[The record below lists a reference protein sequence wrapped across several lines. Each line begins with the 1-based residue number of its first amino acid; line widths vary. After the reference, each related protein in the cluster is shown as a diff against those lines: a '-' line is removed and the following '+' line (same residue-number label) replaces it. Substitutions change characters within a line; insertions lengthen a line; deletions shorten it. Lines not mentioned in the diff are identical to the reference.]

1 MPEDLKNI
9 SRYQIESEIGRGSM
23 GIVYQA
29 RDPRINRLVA
39 LKVVDLSSRWIEEGS
54 ASAAEEFRERFIRE
68 AQIAGKLSHPGIV
81 IIYDAGEENE
91 LCFIAME
98 YVAGPSL
105 KRLFRENY
113 VFSLNQIT
121 TIIRKAASA
130 LDYAHSMGIVHRD
143 IKPGNIIIK
152 TPTPNDQAAET
163 RDYDPLLIDLVPDNT
178 ELEAK
183 LVDFGIARFEGS
195 DLTKEGLVIG
205 SPSYMSPEQIRGK
218 RVEGSSDQFSLGVVA
233 YELIT
238 GQKPFTGD
246 DIKAIGWQIVSD
258 DPAPPS
264 QLRKDLPAQWDHI
277 ILRALE
283 KQPEDRF
290 SSVSEFADSLI
301 SEIPKAQPEKSE
313 PTRVGSDR
321 KPDTWR
327 IGSYRA
333 EPKSSHSGKF
343 DPDSSPPW
351 AESSIV
357 DSIIQSKTLEAR
369 GWTPA
374 PRKQR
379 EKDGIFWLWYIL
391 ILCIFGGI
399 IFTLILWLR

>member
-1 MPEDLKNI
+1 MENLQNI
-9 SRYQIESEIGRGSM
+9 SRYEIESEIGRGSM

-81 IIYDAGEENE
+81 IIYDAGEEKD

-98 YVAGPSL
+98 YVPGPSL

-113 VFSLNQIT
+113 TFSLRQVT
-121 TIIRKAASA
+121 AIISKAASA

-152 TPTPNDQAAET
+152 TPPPGNASGGGKEGV
-163 RDYDPLLIDLVPDNT
+163 DPLLIDFLPDGSD
-178 ELEAK
+178 LEAK

-218 RVEGSSDQFSLGVVA
+218 RVDGSSDQFSLGVVA

-238 GQKPFTGD
+238 GQKPFVGE
-246 DIKAIGWQIVSD
+246 DIKAIGWQIISD
-258 DPAPPS
+258 DPTPPS
-264 QLRKDLPAQWDHI
+264 EIRQDIPAHWDEI
-277 ILRALE
+277 LLRAME
-283 KQPEDRF
+283 KQQEDRF
-290 SSVSEFADSLI
+290 DSLSEFAEALAA
-301 SEIPKAQPEKSE
+301 EIPPETPEKSDR
-313 PTRVGSDR
+313 TRVS
-321 KPDTWR
+321 KEQKLDTWR
-327 IGSYRA
+327 TGSYKA
-333 EPKSSHSGKF
+333 ETKSSGRQF

-369 GWTPA
+369 GWTPT

-379 EKDGIFWLWYIL
+379 EKESRFWIWYIL
-391 ILCIFGGI
+391 ILCFFGGI